1 MFNDR
6 QGNFSSFFQ
15 RKRLE
20 GRGTETKESL
30 QKRLDTA
37 QEALE
42 YGRVLF
48 SLLIFPEKLLH
59 AISMVSSSFLQMRQ
73 STNSEELYLS
83 KQLSYE
89 QQINVQ
95 YEINEN
101 S

>member
-1 MFNDR
+1 MQLGKAKLILPIPYLFRYIYIIVLLWPKVFNDG

-48 SLLIFPEKLLH
+48 SILIFPEKLLH
-59 AISMVSSSFLQMRQ
+59 ELLLAWYLPVS
-73 STNSEELYLS
+73 Y
-83 KQLSYE
+83 K
-89 QQINVQ
+89 
-95 YEINEN
+95 
-101 S
+101 